1 MLVQDLKQLIPA
13 DKQKDVM
20 SIVTRMADAQGKLM
34 VADYRYKEL
43 TNPGTWTS

>member
-13 DKQKDVM
+13 DQQKDVM
-20 SIVTRMADAQGKLM
+20 SIVTRMANAQGKLM

-43 TNPGTWTS
+43 NTPGNWTA